1 MTDIE
6 HVLMRAYSVIIPA
19 FEERGVIAD
28 TIALLRAEFSKLG
41 REAEI
46 IVVDDGSNDGTSETA
61 LASGA
66 KVVRNPIN
74 SGYGFSLKR
83 GLTEAQHADIVIIDA
98 DGTYP
103 IDRLGDLLRE
113 YERGYDMV
121 VARRTGKE
129 YRRGLLKYPA
139 RLVFTAIAEFAV
151 GRRIPDIN
159 SGYRIFRKSI
169 AERFRDDLCNGFSFT
184 TTITLMSMLQG
195 YFVSY
200 VPVPYHP
207 RVGVSKVRHFRDTF
221 RVLQIIVQA
230 ILLYNP
236 IKLFLLLSTAC
247 VIAALVGLIVAG
259 SAGHWSDGS
268 VFAAIFLSA
277 SIVTFALGLVTDVL
291 AKLRLHFID
300 EKHGK

>member
-1 MTDIE
+1 
-6 HVLMRAYSVIIPA
+6 MRSYSAIIPA
-19 FEERGVIAD
+19 FEERGVIAA
-28 TIALLRAEFSKLG
+28 TVASLRAEFSKIG

-46 IVVDDGSNDGTSETA
+46 IVVDDGSGDDTSA
-61 LASGA
+61 AAAGAGA
-66 KVVRNPIN
+66 KIVRNPIN

-83 GLTEAQHADIVIIDA
+83 GLAEAKHADIVIIDA
-98 DGTYP
+98 DATYP
-103 IDRLGDLLRE
+103 IDRLGDLVRE
-113 YERGYDMV
+113 YEKGYDMV
-121 VARRTGKE
+121 VGQRTGKE

-159 SGYRIFRKSI
+159 SGYRIFRKAI
-169 AERFRDDLCNGFSFT
+169 PDRFREDLCNGFSFT
-184 TTITLMSMLQG
+184 TTITLLSMLQG

-200 VPVPYHP
+200 VPVPYHA
-207 RVGVSKVRHFRDTF
+207 RVGVSKVRHVRDTF

-268 VFAAIFLSA
+268 IFAAIFLMA
-277 SIVTFALGLVTDVL
+277 SIVTFALGLVADVL

-300 EKHGK
+300 EKHAE

>member
-1 MTDIE
+1 
-6 HVLMRAYSVIIPA
+6 MRAYSAIIPA
-19 FEERGVIAD
+19 FEERDVIAL
-28 TIALLRAEFSKLG
+28 TVTSLRAEFSRLG
-41 REAEI
+41 RESEI
-46 IVVDDGSNDGTSETA
+46 IVVDDGSNDGTAEA
-61 LASGA
+61 ASAAGA

-83 GLTEAQHADIVIIDA
+83 GLAEAHHPDIAIIDA

-103 IDRLGDLLRE
+103 IDRLGDLIQE

-139 RLVFTAIAEFAV
+139 RIIFTALAEFAV

-159 SGYRIFRKSI
+159 SGYRLFKKSVT
-169 AERFRDDLCNGFSFT
+169 ERFHEDLCNGFSFT
-184 TTITLMSMLQG
+184 TTITLLSMLQG

-207 RVGVSKVRHFRDTF
+207 RIGVSKVRHFRDTF

-236 IKLFLLLSTAC
+236 IKLFLLLSTASA
-247 VIAALVGLIVAG
+247 IAALIGLIVAG
-259 SAGHWSDGS
+259 SVGHWSDGS
-268 VFAAIFLSA
+268 IFAAIFLTA
-277 SIVTFALGLVTDVL
+277 SIVTFALGLVADVL

-300 EKHGK
+300 EKYGK